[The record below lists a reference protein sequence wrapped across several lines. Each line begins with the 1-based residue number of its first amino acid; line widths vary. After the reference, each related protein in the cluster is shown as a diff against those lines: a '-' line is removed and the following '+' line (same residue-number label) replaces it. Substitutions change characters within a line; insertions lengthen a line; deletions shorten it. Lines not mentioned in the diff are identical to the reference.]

1 VEDKKGQQTSHASEN
16 AGDEGG
22 VITAVMG

>member
-1 VEDKKGQQTSHASEN
+1 MEEKKGQQTSHASEN
-16 AGDEGG
+16 ARDEGG